1 MYALRHI
8 RRKYK
13 DIEVIPKV
21 KFNSIESIILK
32 SIQKSSINEKI
43 YICINNKVKRYCKLK
58 EEIKEKIN
66 SMNSFCYACWN
77 LKEKELLNMVVKNF
91 FKNWVMHK

>member
-21 KFNSIESIILK
+21 KFNSIESLILK
-32 SIQKSSINEKI
+32 SIQESSINEKI

-58 EEIKEKIN
+58 KEIKEKIN
-66 SMNSFCYACWN
+66 FMNSFCYACWN
-77 LKEKELLNMVVKNF
+77 LKEKGLLNIAVKNF